1 MRWTVRFIGFA
12 MALCLTARGMPA
24 LADEPAASNVQPR
37 IQKSSLAENAAR
49 RKILFAKMMANPAN
63 LDVAFEYAALSAQTG
78 DLESAISTLER
89 MLIFAPNVPRLQ
101 LELGVL
107 YYRLGSYQLARNYL
121 TAALRAPHVPPEV
134 RARVEPY
141 LAEIRNRTAVDRF
154 NGTVTFGTR
163 YQSNANGGASSDIV
177 NIGGL
182 PFVLSDAAIA
192 DSDVNGF
199 VMGNFVYSHD
209 LASQGDRFD
218 AQLLTYGALY
228 SDHHEVDTGL
238 AELTFGPVISLDRF
252 GFNKTDFGIYGI
264 LGGVVLHGDPYR
276 WSGGIGARIAK
287 AFTRD
292 TRGELRVEYRYQD
305 YRDSDLRPT
314 ASDRTGSN
322 IDIIGTLRHQIT
334 NRFAAYVGVEG
345 ERHDA
350 RRGYESYWSLGAT
363 IGGIYLLDP
372 LIGNGSRP
380 WTADLSFGMLNRS
393 YDEPDTLMAAYDRHD
408 VETFVQGILTIP
420 LRETWSMQTVVSYR
434 SVNSNYDIDK
444 FDNVSVSLGFTKSF

>member
-1 MRWTVRFIGFA
+1 MRLAVCFIGFA
-12 MALCLTARGMPA
+12 TVLCFFAHGVPA
-24 LADEPAASNVQPR
+24 LADEPATSNVQPR

-49 RKILFAKMMANPAN
+49 RKILFAKMMVDPAN
-63 LDVAFEYAALSAQTG
+63 LDIAFEYAALSSQAG

-107 YYRLGSYQLARNYL
+107 YYRLGSYQLAQNYL
-121 TAALRAPHVPPEV
+121 TAALQAPHVPPAV

-141 LAEIRNRTAVDRF
+141 LADIRNRTAVDRF
-154 NGTVTFGTR
+154 NGTITFGTR
-163 YQSNANGGASSDIV
+163 YQSNANGGAGSDIV
-177 NIGGL
+177 NIGGTR
-182 PFVLSDAAIA
+182 FDLSDAAIA
-192 DSDVNGF
+192 DPDVNGF
-199 VMGNFVYSHD
+199 VLGNFIYSHD

-228 SDHHEVDTGL
+228 GEHHEINTGL
-238 AELTFGPVISLDRF
+238 AELTFGPLISLDRF
-252 GFNKTDFGIYGI
+252 GFNKTDLGIYGI

-314 ASDRTGSN
+314 ASDRTGNN
-322 IDIIGTLRHQIT
+322 INVIGTLRHQLT
-334 NRFAAYVGVEG
+334 NRFLVYVGIDG

-350 RRGYESYWSLGAT
+350 RRDYESYSSFGAT

-372 LIGNGSRP
+372 LIGNGSLP
-380 WTADLSFGMLNRS
+380 WTAELSFGALGRS
-393 YDEPDTLMAAYDRHD
+393 YDEPDPLMAAYDRHD
-408 VETFVQGILTIP
+408 VETFVQGVLTIP
-420 LRETWSMQTVVSYR
+420 IRETWSVQTAVSYR
-434 SVNSNYDIDK
+434 NVDSNYDIDK

>member
-1 MRWTVRFIGFA
+1 MRCAVRFIGFA
-12 MALCLTARGMPA
+12 IALCLFARGASA
-24 LADEPAASNVQPR
+24 LADEPAASNVLPR
-37 IQKSSLAENAAR
+37 IEKSSLAANAAR
-49 RKILFAKMMANPAN
+49 RKILFAKMMADPAN
-63 LDVAFEYAALSAQTG
+63 LDVAFEYAALSSQAG

-107 YYRLGSYQLARNYL
+107 YYRLGSYQLAQNYL
-121 TAALRAPHVPPEV
+121 TAALQAPDVPAEV

-141 LAEIRNRTAVDRF
+141 LAEIHNRTAIDRF
-154 NGTVTFGTR
+154 NGTITFGTR

-177 NIGGL
+177 NIGGIPL
-182 PFVLSDAAIA
+182 LLSDAALA

-199 VMGNFVYSHD
+199 VLGNFIYSHD

-218 AQLLTYGALY
+218 AQLLTYGAFY
-228 SDHHEVDTGL
+228 NDHHEINTGL

-252 GFNKTDFGIYGI
+252 GFDKTDFGIYGI
-264 LGGVVLHGDPYR
+264 LGGVMLHGDPYR
-276 WSGGIGARIAK
+276 WSGGIGARLAK

-322 IDIIGTLRHQIT
+322 INIIGTLRHQIT
-334 NRFAAYVGVEG
+334 NRFAAYAGLEG

-350 RRGYESYWSLGAT
+350 RRGYESYWSLGGT
-363 IGGIYLLDP
+363 IGGVYLLDP
-372 LIGNGSRP
+372 LIGNGSQP
-380 WTADLSFGMLNRS
+380 WTANLSFGVLDRS
-393 YDEPDTLMAAYDRHD
+393 YDDPDSQIASYDRHD

-420 LRETWSMQTVVSYR
+420 LRETWSMQAVASYR
-434 SVNSNYDIDK
+434 NVDSNYDIDK

>member
-1 MRWTVRFIGFA
+1 MRCVVRFIGFA
-12 MALCLTARGMPA
+12 MALCLFAHGVPA
-24 LADEPAASNVQPR
+24 LAEETITSNVQPR
-37 IQKSSLAENAAR
+37 VQKGSLAENAAR
-49 RKILFAKMMANPAN
+49 RKILFAKMMAHPAN
-63 LDVAFEYAALSAQTG
+63 LDVAFEYAALSSQAG

-107 YYRLGSYQLARNYL
+107 YYRLGSYRLAQNYL
-121 TAALRAPHVPPEV
+121 TAALQAPRIPPEV

-141 LAEIRNRTAVDRF
+141 LADIRSRTAVDRF
-154 NGTVTFGTR
+154 NGTITFGTR

-177 NIGGL
+177 NIGGI
-182 PFVLSDAAIA
+182 PFILSDAAIA

-199 VMGNFVYSHD
+199 MLGNFLYSHD

-228 SDHHEVDTGL
+228 SDHREINTGL

-252 GFNKTDFGIYGI
+252 GFSKTDFGIYGI

-287 AFTRD
+287 AFSRD

-314 ASDRTGSN
+314 ASGRTGSN
-322 IDIIGTLRHQIT
+322 IDIIGTLRHQVT

-363 IGGIYLLDP
+363 IGGVYLLDP

-380 WTADLSFGMLNRS
+380 WTADLSFGMLERS
-393 YDEPDTLMAAYDRHD
+393 YDEADPLMTAYDRHD

-420 LRETWSMQTVVSYR
+420 LRETWSMQTAVSYR
-434 SVNSNYDIDK
+434 NVNSNYDIDK
-444 FDNVSVSLGFTKSF
+444 FDNVSVSLGVTKSF